1 MQDPNSIIKRYTFS
15 LDETAQGVIY
25 DLAKAHKITQGEVI
39 ETLVAFMGH
48 SEEAITD
55 AFNARRE
62 SKVNN
67 RTSPWAIYQREK
79 EARKQQNA
87 ESE

>member
-1 MQDPNSIIKRYTFS
+1 MSNQQISVKRFTFS
-15 LDETAQGVIY
+15 MDVTAQGLIY
-25 DLAKAHKITQGEVI
+25 DLAKTHKITQGEVI

-48 SEEAITD
+48 SEEAITA

-79 EARKQQNA
+79 DARKA
-87 ESE
+87 EQK

>member
-1 MQDPNSIIKRYTFS
+1 MQNSVIKRYTFS
-15 LDETAQGVIY
+15 LDTVAQDAIA
-25 DLAKAHKITQGEVI
+25 DLAKTHKLTQGEVI

-48 SEEAITD
+48 SEKAVVD
-55 AFNARRE
+55 AFAARRE

-79 EARKQQNA
+79 EARKAAKEGQ
-87 ESE
+87 

>member
-1 MQDPNSIIKRYTFS
+1 MQNSVIKRYTFS
-15 LDETAQGVIY
+15 LDTTAQDVIP
-25 DLAKAHKITQGEVI
+25 DLATTHKLTQGEVI

-48 SEEAITD
+48 SAEAVNE
-55 AFNARRE
+55 AFAARRE

-79 EARKQQNA
+79 EARKAAKEQA
-87 ESE
+87 

>member
-1 MQDPNSIIKRYTFS
+1 MQNSVIKRYTFS
-15 LDETAQGVIY
+15 LDTIAQDTIA
-25 DLAKAHKITQGEVI
+25 DLAKTHKLTQGEVI

-48 SEEAITD
+48 SEEAVLE
-55 AFNARRE
+55 AFAARRE

-79 EARKQQNA
+79 EARKAAKEQA
-87 ESE
+87 